1 MQEDGKTTSDV
12 TVTEVNDSLEKET
25 TSAQKTE
32 IPVNKSVTDAN
43 DVAMLDESDIL
54 NNLSASSPN
63 SRNKTS
69 KIHHANDTKSSD

>member
-43 DVAMLDESDIL
+43 DAAMLDESDIL

-63 SRNKTS
+63 S
-69 KIHHANDTKSSD
+69 